1 MSILKRLGWQDATR
15 FGGIYCEKT
24 DSYIEDALWFCS
36 TLVADYVIREKDGK
50 YIVTYGGRTENEYD
64 NVADAKHWCEFTHYA
79 DKMQP
84 YVKQDST
91 QRIENWFRAAKPEPT
106 LEDLSVQVGCCLE
119 EVCELLEGLG
129 LKDYDVHEQ
138 LNIDA
143 DHFKGKSKWAIKKL
157 EKLTHQQRVAITDA
171 CCDINVTT
179 IGVLTLLGG
188 IDIMGATNEVIR
200 SNDSKFENGKPI
212 FNEQGKIMKGKD
224 YSKPDLTPFIK

>member
-1 MSILKRLGWQDATR
+1 MNNLPLQPLKWSQNNYAG
-15 FGGIYCEKT
+15 
-24 DSYIEDALWFCS
+24 
-36 TLVADYVIREKDGK
+36 
-50 YIVTYGGRTENEYD
+50 IVTHTAKSPLHDYTIRYDDLEGAYLIDYYERMTNE
-64 NVADAKHWCEFTHYA
+64 HGCEFFKSVDEAKNWVQLIHYPS
-79 DKMQP
+79 KMQP

-129 LKDYDVHEQ
+129 LKDYDVHEH

-143 DHFKGKSKWAIKKL
+143 DHFKAKSKWAIKKL

-200 SNDSKFENGKPI
+200 SNDSKFKNGKPI

-224 YSKPDLTPFIK
+224 YSEPDITPFIK